1 VQRTRPRG
9 AELRLTLSAALATAA
24 LLLGRALAAT
34 VMRPSPDML
43 REHLHSILSSR
54 AYQVNPPI
62 GYQIQRWLL
71 EALARV
77 LDWLSRLTT
86 SGPLAGLPEY
96 LLWVIRGVLLL
107 ALLLI
112 LYHLAIT
119 LRLLLAGPSRRAEQ
133 QAWLTPRRSS
143 PEQALRAARE
153 AAARGEFRLALR
165 RLYEAVLLRLD
176 HRGILV
182 YAPWR
187 TNWENLRALKSP
199 RLRTTMEPLTRAVD
213 DVFYGDRPAT
223 DEIYADCQQRVSQ
236 LWHAEAG
243 HSE

>member
-1 VQRTRPRG
+1 MQRTGTRS
-9 AELRLTLSAALATAA
+9 AELRLALAAALTAAA
-24 LLLGRALAAT
+24 LLLGRTLAAT
-34 VMRPSPDML
+34 VTRPSPDVL

-62 GYQIQRWLL
+62 GYEIQRWLL

-77 LDWLSRLTT
+77 LAWLSSLTT
-86 SGPLAGLPEY
+86 SGPLAGLPDY
-96 LLWVIRGVLLL
+96 LKWVIVGICVL

-119 LRLLLAGPSRRAEQ
+119 LRLLLAGPSRRAKQ

-143 PEQALRAARE
+143 PEQALRAAGE

-199 RLRTTMEPLTRAVD
+199 RLRSMMAPLTRAVD

-223 DEIYADCQQRVSQ
+223 DEIYADCRERVSG
-236 LWHAEAG
+236 LWQAEAG